1 MITPV
6 GLLDILA
13 ADLDG
18 TFCQQTKGYSK
29 VILAPAEKNDHYFH
43 ILNTRYHLM
52 LSAQW
57 DISRCTFAVMG
68 LLNTW
73 TQMSKSRF
81 ALSLKMMTSR
91 MWEELMDWS
100 RSQSKVKSSSG
111 IPKISD
117 KTLEFLN
124 TLLAKLPVL
133 LLLPF

>member
-52 LSAQW
+52 LSAPW

-81 ALSLKMMTSR
+81 ASLC
-91 MWEELMDWS
+91 L
-100 RSQSKVKSSSG
+100 V
-111 IPKISD
+111 
-117 KTLEFLN
+117 LEDDD
-124 TLLAKLPVL
+124 VL
-133 LLLPF
+133 DVGRVGGLE